1 MKIQKNKLS
10 ATRSL
15 SLLSLAL
22 WMFMSVAGY
31 AHGGEKHE
39 KKKESVTQSEAG
51 SNIEGKH
58 DHGDEHG
65 NSGMDM
71 QAEKKVMAPLSDFP
85 NLHPLL
91 VHFPVVLLV
100 LALITQLFSFFVY
113 QKALSWVTLL
123 LLLFGFAGAWVA
135 SEYAHP
141 HTTGL
146 SEYAY
151 KVLLEHERFASITV
165 WSSGIALLLKIISH
179 FFLRMKLWTEILVAL
194 LLIVSASAVSL
205 AGHHGAQLVHIEGVG
220 PMGKYLETGDHE
232 H

>member
-1 MKIQKNKLS
+1 MTNKRYRNS
-10 ATRSL
+10 AITL
-15 SLLSLAL
+15 LLSILLLLPGMTA
-22 WMFMSVAGY
+22 F
-31 AHGGEKHE
+31 AHGSEKHE
-39 KKKESVTQSEAG
+39 NKKTDTVTQSDAHNGIQE
-51 SNIEGKH
+51 KH
-58 DHGDEHG
+58 EHGDEHG

-100 LALITQLFSFFVY
+100 LALLTQLFSFFVY
-113 QKALSWVTLL
+113 RKALSWVTLL

-146 SEYAY
+146 SEHAY

-165 WSSGIALLLKIISH
+165 WSSGIALLLKIVSH
-179 FFLRMKLWTEILVAL
+179 FFLKMKLWTEIPVAL

-220 PMGKYLETGDHE
+220 PMGKYLETGAHE

>member
-1 MKIQKNKLS
+1 MKIQNNQ
-10 ATRSL
+10 RSITLFL
-15 SLLSLAL
+15 SLLTLLAVI
-22 WMFMSVAGY
+22 FISSAAY

-39 KKKESVTQSEAG
+39 KKKDSVTQSEAG
-51 SNIEGKH
+51 SNLQHGH
-58 DHGDEHG
+58 DHEDDHG
-65 NSGMDM
+65 NADMRM
-71 QAEKKVMAPLSDFP
+71 QAGKKVMAPLSDFP

-100 LALITQLFSFFVY
+100 LALFTQLFSFFVY
-113 QKALSWVTLL
+113 REALSWVTLL

-146 SEYAY
+146 SDFAY

-165 WSSGIALLLKIISH
+165 WSSGIALLLKIVSH
-179 FFLRMKLWTEILVAL
+179 FFLKMKLWAEILVAL

-220 PMGKYLETGDHE
+220 PMGKHLESGDHE